1 MKDYNQNWSWIPDQ
15 LYTTLITGGSG
26 SRKTNTLIN
35 LIKQQDGDDL
45 VSLIKFIY
53 VLKMQMN
60 QISTSQ

>member
-15 LYTTLITGGSG
+15 LYTTLIIGGSG